1 MKKVLSVCLCVLLV
15 FVCCLPC
22 FAANAVSAKVDT
34 VLSDGTLTVTV
45 SVPANS
51 GIATF
56 ESTLQYDKEK
66 LELTDVQFG
75 AGDVTTKNTDASGA
89 VKLFMIW
96 QETQTEAATLVTVT
110 FKVKE
115 GAAGTTDITFVNTAA
130 TDGSDAAMDISYGES
145 NTFAVVLSD
154 TPDTNEKIP
163 STAGKYAAVGGVGVV
178 ALAVAVTAG
187 ALVKRKKSAE

>member
-1 MKKVLSVCLCVLLV
+1 MKKVLSVCLCVLFV

-34 VLSDGTLTVTV
+34 ALADGTLTVTV
-45 SVPANS
+45 SVPENS
-51 GIATF
+51 EIATF

-75 AGDVTTKNTDASGA
+75 AGDVTTKNTDTPGA
-89 VKLFMIW
+89 VKLYMIW

-115 GAAGTTDITFVNTAA
+115 GAAGTTNITFVNTAA
-130 TDGSDAAMDISYGES
+130 TDGNDAALDIAYGDS

-154 TPDTNEKIP
+154 APDTNEKIP
-163 STAGKYAAVGGVGVV
+163 STAGKYTAVGGIGVV

-187 ALVKRKKSAE
+187 ALIKRKRSAE

>member
-1 MKKVLSVCLCVLLV
+1 MKKVLSVCLCVLFV

-34 VLSDGTLTVTV
+34 ALADGTLTVTV
-45 SVPANS
+45 SVPENS
-51 GIATF
+51 EIATF

-75 AGDVTTKNTDASGA
+75 AGDVTTKNTDTPGA
-89 VKLFMIW
+89 VKLYMIW

-130 TDGSDAAMDISYGES
+130 TDGNDAALDIAYGDS
-145 NTFAVVLSD
+145 NTFSVVLSD
-154 TPDTNEKIP
+154 APDTNEKIP
-163 STAGKYAAVGGVGVV
+163 STAGKYTAVGGIGVV

-187 ALVKRKKSAE
+187 ALIKRKKSAE